1 MLVLARIAVVAAL
14 LLVSTG
20 PAYSQLSFDP
30 SSPEESGVD
39 GQLISDLAAAI
50 SGGTFSEI
58 HGLLIVRGG
67 RVLHESY
74 YRGNR
79 DYFDD
84 NLNRVTPGDTLWDAS
99 MPHYV
104 ASVTKSMT
112 SAAVGIALADHSV
125 SVDSTVRDLIPNY
138 RNRFF
143 GLRETGIT
151 VRHLLTMTGGH
162 DWDEW
167 NTDDLTQMWRSGQDF
182 IHFAL
187 APAMAHDP
195 GTFWRYNSGE
205 ANVLMGV
212 VDALSGD
219 AAGFIQERL
228 FDPLEIGDYE
238 WRTQPG
244 GLPEAAARLFMRP
257 RDLAKVGRLYLN
269 RGLWNGEQVIP
280 EAWVDSSL
288 AVQVSTRPLTEWD
301 YGYLWWART
310 VDYTQDGVRR
320 TQQYFAAEGDGGNLI
335 AVFPG
340 LDLAVV
346 VTQGNYSDFGTY
358 DRQNQQI
365 LADYILPATF
375 DLSIGVEEAAS
386 GEVPRT
392 MLSVDVFPNP
402 ATGRTTIRYSVAEP
416 GRREVQIYDVLGR
429 EVARITDGELRSG
442 SNQLTI
448 ETGSLPT
455 GTYLVRVVQGS
466 RAASRPLVLVR

>member
-1 MLVLARIAVVAAL
+1 MLVLSRIAVVTAL

-30 SSPEESGVD
+30 SNPEESGVD
-39 GQLISDLAAAI
+39 GQLITSLADAI
-50 SGGTFSEI
+50 SAGTFREV

-67 RVLHESY
+67 KVLHESY
-74 YRGNR
+74 YSGNR

-112 SAAVGIALADHSV
+112 SAAVGIALADHAV

-162 DWDEW
+162 EWDEW

-257 RDLAKVGRLYLN
+257 R
-269 RGLWNGEQVIP
+269 
-280 EAWVDSSL
+280 
-288 AVQVSTRPLTEWD
+288 
-301 YGYLWWART
+301 
-310 VDYTQDGVRR
+310 
-320 TQQYFAAEGDGGNLI
+320 
-335 AVFPG
+335 
-340 LDLAVV
+340 
-346 VTQGNYSDFGTY
+346 
-358 DRQNQQI
+358 
-365 LADYILPATF
+365 
-375 DLSIGVEEAAS
+375 
-386 GEVPRT
+386 
-392 MLSVDVFPNP
+392 
-402 ATGRTTIRYSVAEP
+402 
-416 GRREVQIYDVLGR
+416 
-429 EVARITDGELRSG
+429 
-442 SNQLTI
+442 
-448 ETGSLPT
+448 
-455 GTYLVRVVQGS
+455 
-466 RAASRPLVLVR
+466 